1 MKNCSGRIKIHPRS
15 SKKETCAEKRNE
27 WDGGH
32 ILKVF
37 LEVKGKKNEEK
48 KIVREANEYGE

>member
-1 MKNCSGRIKIHPRS
+1 MKMCG
-15 SKKETCAEKRNE
+15 KRNE

-37 LEVKGKKNEEK
+37 SEVKGKKWHENN
-48 KIVREANEYGE
+48 VGG